1 MRIPYFLSLLPLPLL
16 VAADTQVPLKDKAA
30 GWFDKA
36 KSYVSNAIPS
46 AAVPVATPE
55 IPHPLDAAAAEL
67 AGNVVEKITIR
78 NWQHKLAP
86 KLDAEEEWMI
96 FLTGGNK
103 SCYGRC
109 GLVNT
114 AWNESVPLLAA
125 LSPPVGSPRLKLG
138 LIDCDKDEVLC
149 TAWASGVPVVYHF
162 MLPKAAM
169 SSGPPSTDAP
179 TKLHVVPLNL
189 TTTDASDI
197 VSIPSAT
204 KSRYLDY
211 EEYTGFLHPIDG
223 LLAKF
228 GLLQPL
234 GYFMWALGK
243 MPGWVMML
251 GISFVSR
258 QIMSRRLARTG
269 GIPEAAPRA
278 QAAPAPRVA
287 PATGSQPR
295 GGAGGSAK
303 KRK

>member
-1 MRIPYFLSLLPLPLL
+1 MRIPYLLPLLPLL
-16 VAADTQVPLKDKAA
+16 VAADSQAPLKDKAA

-36 KSYVSNAIPS
+36 RAYVSSAVPA
-46 AAVPVATPE
+46 AAVPAPE
-55 IPHPLDAAAAEL
+55 IPHPIDAGAAKVAES
-67 AGNVVEKITIR
+67 VVEKITVR

-96 FLTGGNK
+96 YLTGGNK

-109 GLVNT
+109 GPVNT
-114 AWNESVPLLAA
+114 VWNESVPLLAA
-125 LSPPVGSPRLKLG
+125 LSASPGSPRLKLG
-138 LIDCDKDEVLC
+138 LLDCEKDEVVC
-149 TAWASGVPVVYHF
+149 TAWASGVPVIYHF
-162 MLPKAAM
+162 LVPKASAGA
-169 SSGPPSTDAP
+169 SSSAQPSTDAP
-179 TKLHVVPLNL
+179 TPLHIVPLNL
-189 TTTDASDI
+189 TGTEVRDI
-197 VSIPSAT
+197 VSIPSAS

-211 EEYTGFLHPIDG
+211 EEYTGLLHPIDG
-223 LLAKF
+223 LMAKF
-228 GLLQPL
+228 GLLQPF
-234 GYFMWALGK
+234 GYFMWALGS

-258 QIMSRRLARTG
+258 QIMSRRMAG
-269 GIPEAAPRA
+269 SAGIPQAAPQA